1 MKKLTFLFV
10 VIAALCSMTQDDT
23 HTMFMIGDSTMA
35 NKDTTKGPERGW
47 GMMVQELFDETQLIV
62 DNHAVNGRSSK
73 SFIDEGRWQVV
84 LDKTKPG
91 DYVVIQFGHNDE
103 KPAADRHT
111 EPGSTFDDNL
121 RKFVLETRA
130 KGGKPILMN
139 ACVRRNFYKKVPKND
154 DDEALRNTTAAGDPT
169 KAAQAAGQEEGDILY
184 DTHGYYRY
192 SPREVALETGATF
205 VDANKLTHQLE
216 QALGRERSKKIH
228 MWYAEG
234 EIPEIPKGRQDNTHY
249 NIVGAKA
256 IARLLVDGMCKE
268 MPELYRYM
276 KGGMRGGFGGPR
288 GGFGQGQGP
297 RGNWQGQG
305 GQRGNGQ
312 RGNGQRPR
320 GNWGQGQGGFGG
332 GFGNGGFDNGGFGGF
347 DGNDGE

>member
-1 MKKLTFLFV
+1 MKKLLFFFAAV
-10 VIAALCSMTQDDT
+10 VALCSMTQDDT

-73 SFIDEGRWQVV
+73 SFIDEGRWQKV
-84 LDKTKPG
+84 LDKIKPG

-103 KPAADRHT
+103 KPSPDRHT
-111 EPGSTFDDNL
+111 DPGSTFDENL
-121 RKFVLETRA
+121 RKFVIETRA
-130 KGGKPILMN
+130 KGGKPILLN

-154 DDEALRNTTAAGDPT
+154 DDEALRNTTAGDPT

-192 SPREVALETGATF
+192 SPREVALETGAPF

-249 NIVGAKA
+249 NIIGAKA
-256 IARLLVDGMCKE
+256 IAKLLVDGMCKE

-276 KGGMRGGFGGPR
+276 KRGAGMGGMRGGFPGMRPD
-288 GGFGQGQGP
+288 
-297 RGNWQGQG
+297 GQG
-305 GQRGNGQ
+305 GQRHRGGQGGGRGQ
-312 RGNGQRPR
+312 RGNF
-320 GNWGQGQGGFGG
+320 GNGNFGG
-332 GFGNGGFDNGGFGGF
+332 GFGNGGFGNDDNGSGNGGFG
-347 DGNDGE
+347 D